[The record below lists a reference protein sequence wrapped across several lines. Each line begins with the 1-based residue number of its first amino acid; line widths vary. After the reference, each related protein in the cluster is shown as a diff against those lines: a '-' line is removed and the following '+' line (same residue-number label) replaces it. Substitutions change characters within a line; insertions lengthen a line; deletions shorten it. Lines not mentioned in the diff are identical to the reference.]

1 MRILLGADQY
11 PEYINGAATFTARLA
26 AGLAGRGH
34 TVDLVWP
41 SVDGRPHYGIDA
53 GVRVHRVSSLRL
65 PTSADIRTCT
75 PWAVN
80 REVRTVLG
88 RARPDVVHVQSHFAL
103 GRALVREARTACLP
117 VLATNHF
124 MPENLTH
131 HVPLLRH
138 ASATAARAAWGD
150 LARVYRSVDAL
161 TAPTQR
167 AVELLAS
174 ATDLPPATAISC
186 GIDLERFRPADPAEV
201 APATVLFVGRLEQE
215 KHVDELLRAFALG
228 PAARGAR
235 LEVVGMGSLREELEA
250 LAAELGLR
258 AQVTFRGAVDD
269 DVLLTAYQRA
279 TVFVMPGTAE
289 LQSLATL
296 EAMAAGRPVVAA
308 DAMALPHLVG
318 HGDNGLL
325 VRPGD
330 RQGMADALTAL
341 LADEPLRA
349 RMGAAGL
356 ARARRHALAAT
367 LDAFEACYARLLG
380 RPAATP
386 LERTPDALL
395 LAS

>member
-1 MRILLGADQY
+1 MRVLLAADQY
-11 PEYINGAATFTARLA
+11 PEYINGAATFTSRLA
-26 AGLAGRGH
+26 TGLAARGH

-65 PTSADIRTCT
+65 PTSAEIRTCT
-75 PWAVN
+75 PWAVS

-138 ASATAARAAWGD
+138 ASAAAARAAWAD
-150 LARVYRSVDAL
+150 LARVYRAVDAI

-167 AVELLAS
+167 AVALLAA

-186 GIDLERFRPADPAEV
+186 GIDLERFHPAAPGDV
-201 APATVLFVGRLEQE
+201 DPATVLFVGRLEQE
-215 KHVDELLRAFALG
+215 KHVDELLRAFARV
-228 PAARGAR
+228 PADRGAR
-235 LEVVGMGSLREELEA
+235 LEVVGMGSLRGELEA
-250 LAAELGLR
+250 LAVELGLGER
-258 AQVTFRGAVDD
+258 VRFRGAVDD
-269 DVLLTAYQRA
+269 DALLRAYQRA

-318 HGDNGLL
+318 HGDNGFL

-330 RQGMADALTAL
+330 RPELTAALTTL
-341 LADEPLRA
+341 LDDPALRA
-349 RMGAAGL
+349 RMGAASL
-356 ARARRHALAAT
+356 VRARRHALAGT

-380 RPAATP
+380 RPATSAP
-386 LERTPDALL
+386 RPADALL